1 MRKVSEKAAKKYEA
15 RQVRRIHKWQR
26 RRPGWIARTIE
37 LVVSPIVYL
46 FRRIIPHSTV
56 ENILHGNLTVARR
69 WAREGG
75 TLRALGVAHHSEL
88 TERELLHS
96 DRTVRRIHGRAVWLA
111 ASVGFASGIFGIFA
125 LPVGMAAMLNIALR
139 TIHRIGLCYGYPAES
154 EAERLFV
161 YYTLSLAGNQM
172 PENKAVS
179 LKAMRELQ
187 AAIAAKPPE
196 LGVPHGPSLPHGLV
210 DDAIRHKAFDLAHH
224 DFSREITRQL
234 VEVRVLTSIP
244 GIGGIVSLIVDTR
257 YMRSV
262 GWAARH
268 AYQLRW
274 LEERGRLPE
283 TLVVA
288 PA

>member
-1 MRKVSEKAAKKYEA
+1 MRNVSEKAAKKYEA

-37 LVVSPIVYL
+37 FLVSPIVYL

-56 ENILHGNLTVARR
+56 ENILQGNLAFARR
-69 WAREGG
+69 WARHET
-75 TLRALGVAHHSEL
+75 TLRSLGVGHHSEL
-88 TERELLHS
+88 SEAELLHS
-96 DRTVRRIHGRAVWLA
+96 HGTVRRIHGRAVWLA
-111 ASVGFASGIFGIFA
+111 AGVGFVSGIFGIFA
-125 LPVGMAAMLNIALR
+125 LPVGMAAILNIALR
-139 TIHRIGLCYGYPAES
+139 TIHRIGLSYGYPADS

-161 YYTLSLAGNQM
+161 YYTLSLAGNRR
-172 PENKAVS
+172 PEDKAIS
-179 LKAMRELQ
+179 LQAMRELQ
-187 AAIAAKPPE
+187 AVIAAQQPRPDQ
-196 LGVPHGPSLPHGLV
+196 PHIRV
-210 DDAIRHKAFDLAHH
+210 DDALRHKAVHIAHH
-224 DFSREITRQL
+224 DFSREITKQL
-234 VEVRVLTSIP
+234 VEVRILTSIP
-244 GIGGIVSLIVDTR
+244 GIGGIVGLIVDTR

-283 TLVVA
+283 TLLLTV

>member
-1 MRKVSEKAAKKYEA
+1 MGQVSEKRVRKYEA

-37 LVVSPIVYL
+37 FLVSPIVWL
-46 FRRIIPHSTV
+46 FRKVIPHSTV

-69 WAREGG
+69 WAREGK
-75 TLRALGVAHHSEL
+75 TLQSLGVAHHSEL

-111 ASVGFASGIFGIFA
+111 AGAGFASGIFGIFA
-125 LPVGMAAMLNIALR
+125 LPIGMAAILNIALR

-161 YYTLSLAGNQM
+161 FYALSLAGNRR
-172 PENKAVS
+172 PEDKAAS
-179 LKAMRELQ
+179 LQAMRELR
-187 AAIAAKPPE
+187 AAMAAEAAETDQPP
-196 LGVPHGPSLPHGLV
+196 GPI
-210 DDAIRHKAFDLAHH
+210 DDALRNKAVHVAHH

-234 VEVRVLTSIP
+234 VEVRILTSIP
-244 GIGGIVSLIVDTR
+244 GIGGIVGLIVDTR
-257 YMRSV
+257 YISSV

-283 TLVVA
+283 TLAVA

>member
-1 MRKVSEKAAKKYEA
+1 MRKVTEKAARKYEA

-37 LVVSPIVYL
+37 LLVSPIVYL

-56 ENILHGNLTVARR
+56 ESVLHGNLSFARR
-69 WAREGG
+69 WAREGR
-75 TLRALGVAHHSEL
+75 TLRSLGVAHHSEL
-88 TERELLHS
+88 TEAELLHS

-111 ASVGFASGIFGIFA
+111 AGVGFVSGIFGIFA
-125 LPVGMAAMLNIALR
+125 LPVGMAAILNIALR
-139 TIHRIGLCYGYPAES
+139 TIHRIGLCYGYPADS

-161 YYTLSLAGNQM
+161 YYTLSLAGNRR
-172 PENKAVS
+172 PEDKAIS
-179 LKAMRELQ
+179 LQAMRELQ

-196 LGVPHGPSLPHGLV
+196 PDQLRTPV
-210 DDAIRHKAFDLAHH
+210 DDTLRHKAFTIAHH
-224 DFSREITRQL
+224 DFSREITKQL
-234 VEVRVLTSIP
+234 VEVRILTSIP
-244 GIGGIVSLIVDTR
+244 GIGGLVSLIVDTR

-274 LEERGRLPE
+274 LEERVRLPE
-283 TLVVA
+283 ALA
-288 PA
+288 IAGS